1 MALDYWGGTKM
12 LMNNNEYLNTIES
25 IKPEM
30 KSAQYKAA
38 VSVNRELISED
49 DSYWV
54 NRRMAHFFE
63 HEKNMRN

>member
-1 MALDYWGGTKM
+1 M
-12 LMNNNEYLNTIES
+12 LMNNNEFLNTIES
-25 IKPEM
+25 IKPEI

-54 NRRMAHFFE
+54 NRRRAHFFE
-63 HEKNMRN
+63 HEKIMRN